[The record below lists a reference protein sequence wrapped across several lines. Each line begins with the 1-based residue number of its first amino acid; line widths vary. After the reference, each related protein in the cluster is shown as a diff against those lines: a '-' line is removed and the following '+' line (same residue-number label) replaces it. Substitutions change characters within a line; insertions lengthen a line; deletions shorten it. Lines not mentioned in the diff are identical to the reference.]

1 MRAVHWPRILVPP
14 LHARGKLAH
23 VRFRAFNSLALT
35 VHRFNSPGVTGGP
48 SKTGTSVHRDDF
60 NAISRTPQTAAS
72 AAKIAVPYKAN
83 AARNRIKNDPPRPPL
98 PFSSSLSFGGDL
110 LNKPVRRWATINSI
124 CQPHGSRPITDKT
137 GFTNPD
143 ILAAHARRQHAV
155 IFK

>member
-1 MRAVHWPRILVPP
+1 
-14 LHARGKLAH
+14 